1 MRSASARL
9 SPACDQTGLYGV
21 FGRTLS
27 RKSVA
32 AYAERC
38 ASPRRATGC
47 AADVHLAE
55 PVAIGSLASTQI
67 VRSSMVTLT
76 LIGGPTALVEY
87 AGVRWLLDPAFS
99 PPGEYGSGLVK
110 TAGPALEP
118 ATLGT
123 IDVVL
128 LSHDQH
134 ADNLDPA
141 GRELLPG
148 VGQVLTT
155 APAAERLGGTTHG
168 MEPWST
174 LRVPRAGGDAVT
186 VTAVPAQHGPDGS
199 EPVMGAVIGF
209 VLAAPGEDTVY
220 VSGDNASLDVV
231 GEIVARVGT
240 VDVAVLF
247 AGAAQVPSRFD
258 GAYLTLS
265 SDRAAQ
271 ATILLGA
278 RAAIPVHY
286 EGWSHF
292 QQGAESLRGAFAGNG
307 VGDRLRLA
315 LPGET
320 VTA

>member
-1 MRSASARL
+1 
-9 SPACDQTGLYGV
+9 
-21 FGRTLS
+21 
-27 RKSVA
+27 
-32 AYAERC
+32 
-38 ASPRRATGC
+38 
-47 AADVHLAE
+47 
-55 PVAIGSLASTQI
+55 
-67 VRSSMVTLT
+67 MVKLT
-76 LIGGPTALVEY
+76 LIGGPTALLEF

-99 PPGEYGSGLVK
+99 PPGEYGNGLVK
-110 TAGPALEP
+110 ISGPALDP
-118 ATLGT
+118 AALGT
-123 IDVVL
+123 IDIVL

-141 GRELLPG
+141 GRELLPQAG
-148 VGQVLTT
+148 RVLTT
-155 APAAERLGGTTHG
+155 AEGAQRLGGNALG
-168 MEPWST
+168 MEPWSAAQVSRT
-174 LRVPRAGGDAVT
+174 GAEPVT
-186 VTAVPAQHGPDGS
+186 VTAVPAQHGPDGC
-199 EPVMGAVIGF
+199 EPVTGPVIGF

-231 GEIVARVGT
+231 GEIVARLGT

-247 AGAAQVPSRFD
+247 AGAAQIPSRFD

-271 ATILLGA
+271 ATLLLGA

-286 EGWSHF
+286 EGWTHF
-292 QQGAESLRGAFAGNG
+292 RQGADSLRGAFAGNG